1 MASAQTIPVASHP
14 VLMSSLLAAG
24 CVAACDRPP
33 PNPTTAPVE
42 RRIVC
47 SFLPVYV
54 FTLNVVGDTP
64 GFDVQLMLPPTAGC
78 PHDYELTSADAKR
91 ISEADVLVFSGG
103 LEAFAGDAARRLNP
117 RAAQIEAWR
126 GCDLIETECDDHD
139 HGHTHAANPHVWLSP
154 RQAIR
159 QVRNIADGLSAAYP
173 EHAATFRDHAAAY
186 VRRLEAL
193 SAEVERARAR
203 LSGRVIVTTHDAF
216 AYLARDLDLR
226 VVATLSIVPGH
237 EPSPARIASVVRLI
251 RQSGSPIVFR
261 ESGTDAR
268 VAELVAR
275 EAGVP
280 VAELDAINAATT
292 PPSADYYER
301 RMAFNLHVLTES
313 LQR

>member
-1 MASAQTIPVASHP
+1 MASPPTLSVASHP
-14 VLMSSLLAAG
+14 LLMSCLLAAG

-33 PNPTTAPVE
+33 PGPTAATAG

-78 PHDYELTSADAKR
+78 PHDYELTSADARR

-103 LEAFAGDAARRLNP
+103 LEAFAGDAARKLNP
-117 RAAQIEAWR
+117 RAIQIEAWR
-126 GCDLIETECDDHD
+126 DCDLIDAECDDHHD
-139 HGHTHAANPHVWLSP
+139 HHPHAANPHVWLSP

-159 QVRNIADGLSAAYP
+159 QVRNIADGLSAAFP
-173 EHAATFRDHAAAY
+173 EQAAMFRDHAAVY
-186 VRRLEAL
+186 VGRLEAL
-193 SAEVERARAR
+193 LAEIEQARAR
-203 LSGRVIVTTHDAF
+203 LSGRTIVTTHDAF

-226 VVATLSIVPGH
+226 IVATISTVPGR
-237 EPSPARIASVVRLI
+237 EPSSARIAGVVRLI
-251 RQSGSPIVFR
+251 RQSGVPVVFS
-261 ESGTDAR
+261 ESGANTR

-280 VAELDAINAATT
+280 VRELDAINAATT
-292 PPSADYYER
+292 PPAADYYER
-301 RMAFNLHVLTES
+301 RMAFNLHVLIES
-313 LQR
+313 LQ